1 MHQFASSYIICMAFD
16 NNIARLIIIGSTESG
31 PGICS
36 EQPACLVNWGGGN
49 VMPDG
54 RQTTD

>member
-1 MHQFASSYIICMAFD
+1 MAFD

-36 EQPACLVNWGGGN
+36 EQPACLVNWGG
-49 VMPDG
+49 
-54 RQTTD
+54 